1 MVADYCDSKRQIL
14 PFPPKVFNGKFGEW
28 SVKTTQFH
36 IFSLFLKSSFA
47 KLDCL
52 SQACLS

>member
-14 PFPPKVFNGKFGEW
+14 PFPPKVSNAKFEEW

-36 IFSLFLKSSFA
+36 VLSLFLKSWFA

-52 SQACLS
+52 CQACLS